1 MKTLTATAARSD
13 LFNVLRK
20 TIKGHRQVRISSK
33 EGNAVLL
40 SEEDFESIMETANLL
55 SVPGF
60 MDSIREADK
69 EIEQGDTLSM
79 DEVFNQE

>member
-69 EIEQGDTLSM
+69 EIEQGETLSM

>member
-1 MKTLTATAARSD
+1 MKTMTATAARSD
-13 LFNVLRK
+13 LFNILRK

-40 SEEDFESIMETANLL
+40 SEEDFESIMETAHLL